1 MTTGYEEI
9 GNGPE
14 PGQQQQGWVTVD
26 HPTGT
31 GVGTG
36 PPGEVSAKSVAEHLS
51 SLLLSADASARR
63 IVEEAEARARDHL
76 AEIDR
81 RSRWV
86 EAEAARLASWS
97 RQTEKLIQTMSTAFA
112 DFRKDVE
119 SIPRQVNEALA
130 PLASHVTVIVRQID
144 QLTGA
149 LGTQVPER
157 PPAPVH
163 PAPEG
168 AAYPAA
174 MPFEPGAGD
183 GSGQPGHV
191 TSWDDLSGGTPSPA
205 P

>member
-1 MTTGYEEI
+1 
-9 GNGPE
+9 
-14 PGQQQQGWVTVD
+14 
-26 HPTGT
+26 
-31 GVGTG
+31 
-36 PPGEVSAKSVAEHLS
+36 LS

-130 PLASHVTVIVRQID
+130 PLRDVCRLVDARRVR
-144 QLTGA
+144 
-149 LGTQVPER
+149 
-157 PPAPVH
+157 
-163 PAPEG
+163 
-168 AAYPAA
+168 
-174 MPFEPGAGD
+174 GD
-183 GSGQPGHV
+183 GEGPV
-191 TSWDDLSGGTPSPA
+191 RLPEV
-205 P
+205 